1 LRKTCRARVRIS
13 SVAFE
18 RGCQETTYF
27 MLDLRSRTGGSD
39 PPCGAS
45 AVSRKHQPSSSS
57 MPARAG
63 RSQPV
68 IACDSTSATN
78 LARMAVTITDE
89 QAKNSATSLRVS
101 AASQLATM
109 DLVDP
114 PVSPTPVPPGGGGS
128 TPAPSGFTGRTLG
141 DLAIWKQQASFEENF
156 PTLAPRGQFLSIYK
170 MWGGVPRALPK
181 HRQEGLLRPR
191 QQTEE
196 APPDLL
202 FTVKRSTTG
211 FVSKTRMSERGVGPS
226 AANICFYER
235 PKRR

>member
-1 LRKTCRARVRIS
+1 
-13 SVAFE
+13 
-18 RGCQETTYF
+18 
-27 MLDLRSRTGGSD
+27 
-39 PPCGAS
+39 
-45 AVSRKHQPSSSS
+45 

-170 MWGGVPRALPK
+170 MWGAYPEHYQSTDKKGFYD
-181 HRQEGLLRPR
+181 
-191 QQTEE
+191 
-196 APPDLL
+196 PD
-202 FTVKRSTTG
+202 S
-211 FVSKTRMSERGVGPS
+211 
-226 AANICFYER
+226 R
-235 PKRR
+235 PKKLRRILVSL